1 MTPSLSIALME
12 KIVHVIS
19 VRCVG
24 DHRLR
29 LDFEDGRSGELDF
42 SSEEW
47 RGVFEPLRD
56 PDFFSRVELD
66 DELGTIV
73 WPNGA
78 DFAPETLHQMVVER
92 QDPTAPSS

>member
-1 MTPSLSIALME
+1 LIRSPSIGLME
-12 KIVHVIS
+12 KIVHVTD

-24 DHRLR
+24 SHRLR
-29 LDFEDGRSGELDF
+29 LEFEDGAAGELDF
-42 SSEEW
+42 SGEEW

-56 PDFFSRVELD
+56 PAFFDQVELD

-78 DFAPETLHQMVVER
+78 DFAPETLHRMVVQQR
-92 QDPTAPSS
+92 DSAAANP

>member
-1 MTPSLSIALME
+1 ME
-12 KIVHVIS
+12 KIVHVVN

-29 LDFEDGRSGELDF
+29 LEFENGRSGELDF
-42 SSEEW
+42 ANEEW

-56 PDFFSRVELD
+56 PSFFSQVELD

-78 DFAPETLHQMVVER
+78 DFAPETLHQMVVE
-92 QDPTAPSS
+92 QQGSTAASP